1 MSNYQ
6 LLSEAFGLLSIFFY
20 LISSAT
26 ANDRKMN
33 ALSAVGSVLL
43 GVHLAMAEQYL
54 ASAGLG
60 VAALRNIFSLYY
72 NRGYVKF
79 FFMLI
84 FFALLGYALFN
95 YTHWNEVLT
104 PLAGVVVSYAVLYTE
119 KNQRTFWLFFA
130 TVLWFVYGF
139 TISSM
144 SIMLLE
150 SMIVGSLLI
159 RVLKQNN
166 LIPQFQLPK
175 LRRIKNKL

>member
-33 ALSAVGSVLL
+33 ALSAVGSIVL
-43 GVHLAMAEQYL
+43 GVHLGMEEQYL

-60 VAALRNIFSLYY
+60 IAAARNIFSLYY
-72 NRGYVKF
+72 DKGFIKF
-79 FFMLI
+79 FFMI
-84 FFALLGYALFN
+84 VFFALLGYATVNFIN
-95 YTHWNEVLT
+95 WYDVLT
-104 PLAGVVVSYAVLYTE
+104 PLAGVIVSYAVLYTH

-139 TISSM
+139 SINSA
-144 SIMLLE
+144 SIMSLE
-150 SMIVGSLLI
+150 ILITFSLVI
-159 RVLKQNN
+159 RVTKQNN
-166 LIPQFQLPK
+166 WLAQYKLPRFK
-175 LRRIKNKL
+175 RIRNKL